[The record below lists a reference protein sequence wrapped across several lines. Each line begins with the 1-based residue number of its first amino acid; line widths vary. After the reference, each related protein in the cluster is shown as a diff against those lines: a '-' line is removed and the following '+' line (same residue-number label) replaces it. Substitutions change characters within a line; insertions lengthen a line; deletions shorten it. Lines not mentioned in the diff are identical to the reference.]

1 MSDPHLSDPLMSD
14 PLLPLE
20 LTETGGL
27 SGLPLAQQTAW
38 QRWEMASFGDN
49 RPTAVA
55 HAAAEKAARAAITA
69 QLSQQI
75 ASSRERARIEGH
87 AEGLA
92 AGRAEGHAQGLEEGR
107 LHAEAERVT
116 LQQLA
121 DSFTDALASANELIA
136 QDLLSLALDIAKAM
150 LKTALEIKPELVL
163 PAVHDALHY
172 LPSMQTPA
180 ILALHPKD
188 AAIVR
193 TQMGG
198 LLEGD
203 GWQIIEDA
211 QMPAGGCRIETSRN
225 QIDATTPTRWQ
236 RIASTLGSDSQWLQ
250 D

>member
-1 MSDPHLSDPLMSD
+1 MSDH
-14 PLLPLE
+14 LLPVE
-20 LTETGGL
+20 LSEPGE
-27 SGLPLAQQTAW
+27 LPLAQQTAW

-75 ASSRERARIEGH
+75 ASSREQARMEGHSAGLAEGRAEGH
-87 AEGLA
+87 AEGLD
-92 AGRAEGHAQGLEEGR
+92 QGR
-107 LHAEAERVT
+107 LHAEAERLT

-121 DSFTDALASANELIA
+121 GEFTGALASANELIA
-136 QDLLSLALDIAKAM
+136 QDLLVLALDIAKAM
-150 LKTALEIKPELVL
+150 LKTALVIKPELVL
-163 PAVHDALHY
+163 PAVHEALHY

-180 ILALHPKD
+180 VLVLHPND
-188 AAIVR
+188 AVIVR
-193 TQMGG
+193 TQIGG
-198 LLEGD
+198 LLEND
-203 GWQIIEDA
+203 GWQIIEDP

-225 QIDATTPTRWQ
+225 QIDATAPTRWQ